1 MKLTKK
7 QIGIAAAV
15 VIVLVGCGATAG
27 VVSHN
32 NAVQAKQVQEQKAKD
47 AKIKAEKAAEATAIK
62 AIEIAEKNP
71 TDQNLKAADEAVAK
85 VTNEKTKEGLL
96 NNIGAIRAR
105 VKLENMA
112 KSAVSTFQSDNGN
125 AKKQENAQTAVNNLS
140 SESKALKTDL
150 QNKINAS
157 VKARE
162 AAVAKAK
169 ADQAA
174 QDKKETD
181 AQTQATQ
188 QAQKDN
194 TAQVPEPQV
203 TQGSQVPAQDNNT
216 YYSQSQAATGQASAP
231 NYSAP
236 AAQTPAQPST
246 GNNSS
251 GNAPS
256 RDTNAN
262 GTPTLDQAN
271 KDVADAG
278 SAGTGN
284 ANNKQPGD
292 KW

>member
-47 AKIKAEKAAEATAIK
+47 AKIKAEKKAESNAKK
-62 AIEIAEKNP
+62 AIEEAQKVP
-71 TDQNLKAADEAVAK
+71 TDKNIKLASDSVEK
-85 VTNEKTKEGLL
+85 VTDKKVKDSLIKEIAGI
-96 NNIGAIRAR
+96 NSR
-105 VKLENMA
+105 VKIENTA
-112 KSAVSTFQSDNGN
+112 KIAVSAFQKNNSNSD
-125 AKKQENAQTAVNNLS
+125 KQKTAQNAVNALTS
-140 SESKALKTDL
+140 SYSKALKTDL

-157 VKARE
+157 IKAHTDAE
-162 AAVAKAK
+162 VKAK
-169 ADQAA
+169 ADQEA
-174 QDKKETD
+174 QAKKKD
-181 AQTQATQ
+181 DVQAQANQQTQ
-188 QAQKDN
+188 DNN
-194 TAQVPEPQV
+194 TAQVSEPQV
-203 TQGSQVPAQDNNT
+203 TQGSQVPAQDNNN

-236 AAQTPAQPST
+236 AAH
-246 GNNSS
+246 
-251 GNAPS
+251 
-256 RDTNAN
+256 TNAN

-278 SAGTGN
+278 SVGTGN
-284 ANNKQPGD
+284 ANNKQPGE